1 MKCERRQLTK
11 AELDSITFQR
21 PVVLKIPRPAK
32 PKDNK
37 KGAT

>member
-1 MKCERRQLTK
+1 MKRERRQATK
-11 AELDSITFQR
+11 AELVSITYQR
-21 PVVLKIPRPAK
+21 PTVLKIPRPAK